1 MKTFNNGPKGLLAAL
16 FTLILVFL
24 GATLYENGIIDEKI
38 YLELISAAK
47 NEIAGESDLEVHFID
62 VDQAE
67 CILIK
72 APDKTVL
79 IDSGDIGYE
88 KTVENYLRT
97 EGILSIDLF
106 ILTHPHSDHIGS
118 ASGILKSFPVHEVM
132 IPEIP
137 EEFLPTTSVFE
148 KLLLTISEKNCKF
161 SYSKTGKT
169 YDLGEGIV
177 LEILGPAGYKGDN
190 LNNYSIISK
199 LTFGETSFLFT
210 GDAEKEAEILLLD
223 TGADVSCTVFNAGHH
238 GSSTSNSALF
248 LKAANP
254 EYAAISCGYK
264 NDYGHPHKEVISS
277 FNDFGI
283 EYYRTDYDGSIVF
296 YSDGENITV
305 SKKEMR

>member
-1 MKTFNNGPKGLLAAL
+1 MRTINKSPSGLLAA
-16 FTLILVFL
+16 IIAVALVFI
-24 GATLYENGIIDEKI
+24 GATLYEHGIIDEEI
-38 YLELISAAK
+38 YLKLLSAAK
-47 NEIAGESDLEVHFID
+47 SEVVNENDLEVHFID

-72 APDKTVL
+72 SPDKTVL

-88 KTVENYLRT
+88 KTIENYLRT
-97 EGILSIDLF
+97 KGVFTIDLF

-118 ASGILKSFPVHEVM
+118 ASEILEKFPVSEV
-132 IPEIP
+132 ILPKIP
-137 EEFLPTTSVFE
+137 EEFVPTTSVFE
-148 KLLLTISEKNCKF
+148 KLLLTISKKNCKF
-161 SYSKTGKT
+161 SYSENGKI
-169 YDLGEGIV
+169 YDLGEGIS

-190 LNNYSIISK
+190 LNNYSIVSK
-199 LTFGETSFLFT
+199 LTFGETSFIFT
-210 GDAEKEAEILLLD
+210 GDAETEAEILLLD
-223 TGADVSCTVFNAGHH
+223 SGADVSCTVFNAGHH

-264 NDYGHPHKEVISS
+264 NDYGHPHREVISS

-296 YSDGENITV
+296 YSDGKNITV
-305 SKKEMR
+305 SKKK

>member
-1 MKTFNNGPKGLLAAL
+1 MKAFNQNPGGLFAAL
-16 FTLILVFL
+16 FAVLLVFL
-24 GATLYENGIIDEKI
+24 GATLYEYGVIDEEI
-38 YLELISAAK
+38 YLKLISAAK
-47 NEIAGESDLEVHFID
+47 TEVSAEGELEVHFID

-79 IDSGDIGYE
+79 IDSGDIGYG

-97 EGILSIDLF
+97 KGILSIDLF

-118 ASGILKSFPVHEVM
+118 ASEILKRFPVSEVM
-132 IPEIP
+132 IPKIP

-148 KLLLTISEKNCKF
+148 ELLFTVSIKNCDL
-161 SYSKTGKT
+161 SYSEIGKT
-169 YDLGEGIV
+169 YNLGEGIV

-210 GDAEKEAEILLLD
+210 GDAEAEAEFLLLD
-223 TGADVSCTVFNAGHH
+223 SGADVSCTVLNAGHH
-238 GSSTSNSALF
+238 GSSTSNSAFF

-264 NDYGHPHKEVISS
+264 NDYGHPHSEVISS
-277 FNDFGI
+277 FRDFGI
-283 EYYRTDYDGSIVF
+283 EYYRTDYNGSIVF

-305 SKKEMR
+305 STKK

>member
-1 MKTFNNGPKGLLAAL
+1 MKTFNQSPGGLFAAILAVA
-16 FTLILVFL
+16 LVFI
-24 GATLYENGIIDEKI
+24 GATLYEHGIIDEEI
-38 YLELISAAK
+38 YLKLISAAK
-47 NEIAGESDLEVHFID
+47 IQVTDESDLEVHFID

-72 APDKTVL
+72 TSDKTVL

-118 ASGILKSFPVHEVM
+118 ASGILKSFPLHEVM

-210 GDAEKEAEILLLD
+210 GDAEAEAEFLLLD
-223 TGADVSCTVFNAGHH
+223 SGADVSCTVFNAGHH
-238 GSSTSNSALF
+238 GSSTSNSAFF
-248 LKAANP
+248 LTAANP
-254 EYAAISCGYK
+254 EYAAISG
-264 NDYGHPHKEVISS
+264 
-277 FNDFGI
+277 
-283 EYYRTDYDGSIVF
+283 
-296 YSDGENITV
+296 
-305 SKKEMR
+305 